1 MKIWCTV
8 LRKNGTYKTI
18 PVKAGAEEFEL
29 DKKAYIM
36 QGYRIGKIF
45 GFITV
50 LRALYVEGYPLPL
63 EFNVE
68 ESMKKAKLKID
79 AKAIKN
85 VTNKKI
91 LNVFGEAEFTQME
104 KILIMASFIS
114 AGLSV
119 AVLIL
124 VLNITR
130 AIGI

>member
-18 PVKAGAEEFEL
+18 PVKAGAEKFEL
-29 DKKAYIM
+29 DKKEYIL
-36 QGYRIGKIF
+36 QGYRIGKVF

-50 LRALYVEGYPLPL
+50 LRALYVEDYPLPL
-63 EFNVE
+63 DIDVDK
-68 ESMKKAKLKID
+68 SMKNAKLKID

-104 KILIMASFIS
+104 KILILASFIS
-114 AGLSV
+114 TGVSI